1 MLPCLPEASAPRTA
15 SVPRVWCA
23 WPPGNWLRCGTG
35 GLDSWLGAQSP
46 REVFEAIGDLDTR
59 PLTRARLN
67 QLLTLS
73 HEAPISQPLF
83 SYYWLK
89 APAGHPYNVIK
100 IPGFDESWT
109 AFDSIR
115 SVDQLYWGLYRFYVD
130 ALLFFGN
137 IRTAYQR
144 LRQLS
149 DNELNTFF
157 GRRHVDAE
165 GMRTRGEPLLPGLIA
180 KATYEHLGFLF
191 ACGTFGRKLEVVGN
205 DQGRGGWDFRL
216 KEAKSL
222 TSDWTLLR
230 NKPVYLVLNVEEL
243 EKEGG
248 NTRHREIVFINGEM
262 FLKDS
267 LCAKARIIAKI
278 AATKLTRLSITSSD
292 WTADDTG
299 LAITNTIIMASTTNQ
314 TNQIRIAV

>member
-1 MLPCLPEASAPRTA
+1 MKRPSFLVSCFPTLGKYGP
-15 SVPRVWCA
+15 SVGVHTLA
-23 WPPGNWLRCGTG
+23 GQFTG
-35 GLDSWLGAQSP
+35 WRWAGVRKWWA
-46 REVFEAIGDLDTR
+46 FWGD
-59 PLTRARLN
+59 
-67 QLLTLS
+67 
-73 HEAPISQPLF
+73 
-83 SYYWLK
+83 
-89 APAGHPYNVIK
+89 
-100 IPGFDESWT
+100 
-109 AFDSIR
+109 
-115 SVDQLYWGLYRFYVD
+115 
-130 ALLFFGN
+130 
-137 IRTAYQR
+137 
-144 LRQLS
+144 
-149 DNELNTFF
+149 
-157 GRRHVDAE
+157 
-165 GMRTRGEPLLPGLIA
+165 
-180 KATYEHLGFLF
+180 
-191 ACGTFGRKLEVVGN
+191 

-299 LAITNTIIMASTTNQ
+299 LAITNTIIMASTRNQ